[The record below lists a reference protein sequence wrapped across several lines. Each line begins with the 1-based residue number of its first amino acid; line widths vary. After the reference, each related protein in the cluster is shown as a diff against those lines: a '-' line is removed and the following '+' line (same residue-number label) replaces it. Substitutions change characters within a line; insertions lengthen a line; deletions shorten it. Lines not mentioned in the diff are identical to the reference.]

1 LIVECL
7 IVTGIFLYP
16 AFELLLSIVPAFA
29 GLLYFYNLI
38 QLFPQRIISHCE
50 IWRGR
55 WDCNLHN
62 ST

>member
-1 LIVECL
+1 
-7 IVTGIFLYP
+7 LYP

-38 QLFPQRIISHCE
+38 QLFPQRFISHCE